1 MAYNPQLIFIETPT
15 FTRQIKELVDDE
27 EYRMLQLRLV
37 ARPDAGDL
45 IPRSGGLRKIR
56 LGVAGRGTRGGAR
69 VIYYWVGA
77 QSQIYMLLAYAKNV
91 QEDLTEQQLR
101 TLRALVK
108 QEFG

>member
-1 MAYNPQLIFIETPT
+1 LIFIETPI

-69 VIYYWVGA
+69 VIYYWVSA

-91 QEDLTEQQLR
+91 QDDLTEQQLR
-101 TLRALVK
+101 VLRALVK